1 MSISVLV
8 CKHTHNPDPL
18 LNTIP
23 ANLIKKI
30 RFHGASVQHKRRNK
44 WISFNIVILAV
55 KMPSAMQKLF
65 RKAPTMDIF
74 CVVYHTGLLWGEQD
88 NRAAQRFSS
97 LTVEKS
103 LQHAKNF

>member
-30 RFHGASVQHKRRNK
+30 RFHGASVQNKKRRNE

-55 KMPSAMQKLF
+55 KTPSAMHKLF
-65 RKAPTMDIF
+65 RKAPTIDVF
-74 CVVYHTGLLWGEQD
+74 CVVYDSGGGHLCTHA
-88 NRAAQRFSS
+88 RAC
-97 LTVEKS
+97 
-103 LQHAKNF
+103 